1 MFDHMR
7 NYEILLARIAS
18 WMKPH
23 ATLLVHIFTHREFAY
38 SFEVRDASDWMARY
52 FFSGGIMPSDDL
64 LSYFQ
69 REVTLRDHWQVDGT
83 HYARTSEAWLA
94 NMDAHKKCIQALF
107 AKTYGAD
114 QVTRWWVYWRVFFMS
129 CAELWNYRNGQEWL
143 VSHYL
148 FERGVHA

>member
-1 MFDHMR
+1 MFEHMR

-23 ATLLVHIFTHREFAY
+23 ATLFVHIFTHREFAHP
-38 SFEVRDASDWMARY
+38 FEVRDTSDWIARY
-52 FFSGGIMPSDDL
+52 FFSGGIMPSEDL

-83 HYARTSEAWLA
+83 HYARTSEALA
-94 NMDAHKKCIQALF
+94 CEYGCSQEIHSGAVRKN
-107 AKTYGAD
+107 YGAD
-114 QVTRWWVYWRVFFMS
+114 HVTRWWVYWRVFFMS